1 MYVMLIDNVSVTS
14 NTMSNEEFTLEN
26 IDYTFNQESS
36 ILRVNSEELLSEIEI
51 HNLLGQQ
58 VLFEN
63 LNSNSINLD
72 LSNLSSGVYIVN
84 VEGNNSKTKTFKLAI
99 K

>member
-1 MYVMLIDNVSVTS
+1 MIVILIL
-14 NTMSNEEFTLEN
+14 F
-26 IDYTFNQESS
+26 YFND
-36 ILRVNSEELLSEIEI
+36 III
-51 HNLLGQQ
+51 
-58 VLFEN
+58 LFEN